1 MDLNKRTKN
10 TVRNSVV
17 GLTVQ
22 FLQVISSFICRMV
35 FVRVLT
41 EAYLGVN
48 GLFGNILSI
57 LSLGELGIGSAI
69 TFELYSSLAKGD
81 KEETKSLMQYY
92 RKAYTWIGLAIGVIG
107 LVLMPFINHLVS
119 LDGGIHE
126 NIYLLYSLYL
136 ANTVISYFFSY
147 KASIIEAA
155 QQNYV
160 LSLIH
165 TAVTI
170 TQNVVQCIVLIVY
183 KNFVLYLIIQVA
195 CGILYN
201 VIAALTADRMFPLL
215 KEKDIRPL
223 AKEKVNRM
231 FRNTKDI
238 FITSVAGR
246 LVNSTD
252 NIIITAFGGLAS
264 TGLNS
269 NYALLYATLITF
281 TTKVQL
287 GIKASIGN
295 VNAVDSKE
303 KKLKLFDEVHFIF
316 FWMYFWCACCFIML
330 VQDVIGLFFGTKYI
344 MPFSIAV
351 ITGLNFYVAEEGT
364 VVSIF
369 KETMGLF
376 SKGKYS
382 SVATGILNIIL
393 SILLGKAIG
402 LPGILLATFISR
414 MLTTRWYF
422 PYVTFKYGFEASSA
436 RYFKAS
442 ARYWIEGILIC
453 CITWYICSRVPVSGI
468 AALLIK
474 GIICFFVPNVLIIL
488 AHFKD
493 PNFISLKNRIETMVL
508 KKRNG

>member
-1 MDLNKRTKN
+1 MDLSKRTSN
-10 TVRNSVV
+10 TVKNSVI
-17 GLTVQ
+17 GLIAQ
-22 FLQVISSFICRMV
+22 LLQVISSFVCRMI

-41 EAYLGVN
+41 ESYLGVN

-69 TFELYSSLAKGD
+69 TFELYSALAHKD
-81 KEETKSLMQYY
+81 DEETKSLMQFY
-92 RKAYTWIGLAIGVIG
+92 RKAYTYIGIGIGIIGLII
-107 LVLMPFINHLVS
+107 MPFISRLVS

-170 TQNVVQCIVLIVY
+170 TQNIVQCIVLLVY
-183 KNFVLYLIIQVA
+183 RNFVIYLAIQII
-195 CGILYN
+195 CGIAYN
-201 VIAALTADRMFPLL
+201 VFVAGVADRMFPIL
-215 KEKDIRPL
+215 KEKDIKPL
-223 AKEKVNRM
+223 AKEKVDRM
-231 FRNTKDI
+231 FKNVKDI

-287 GIKASIGN
+287 GIKASVGN
-295 VNAVDSKE
+295 VNAIDSKE
-303 KKLKLFDEVHFIF
+303 KRLQLFDEIHFTF

-330 VQDVIGLFFGTKYI
+330 VQDVIGIFFGKNYV
-344 MPFSIAV
+344 MSFSIAV

-364 VVSIF
+364 VVDIF
-369 KETMGLF
+369 KTTMGLF

-382 SVATGILNIIL
+382 SVATGIINIIL
-393 SILLGKAIG
+393 SILLGKYYG
-402 LPGILLATFISR
+402 VEGILLATFISR

-422 PYVTFKYGFEASSA
+422 PYVTFKHGFHASPWIYY
-436 RYFKAS
+436 RNDV
-442 ARYWIEGILIC
+442 RYWIEGVLVFLATYYLSSLLSLGILGNLLYRGIL
-453 CITWYICSRVPVSGI
+453 CIIVPN
-468 AALLIK
+468 ALLFLIHRNDPEFERLK
-474 GIICFFVPNVLIIL
+474 SRILGI
-488 AHFKD
+488 
-493 PNFISLKNRIETMVL
+493 L
-508 KKRNG
+508 KKKKA